1 MNQPTTDNRQLTTG
15 KQVWFLI
22 LLLVVSGW
30 LFVSASSALAQT
42 DYQLLAPLPGY
53 VKTTAGNRTTASAY
67 ISGIFT
73 LLIAVAGGLA
83 VIMIIWGGIKYM
95 STDAIG
101 GKSEAKDTIQNAIWG
116 LLLALGAY
124 IILNT
129 INTRLTDFNLNI
141 ERLPSG
147 PSAGGTGVGGGGVLP
162 GYSLTEAQVAE
173 DIRIRLELGRNR
185 PPVLVDGRPCKTGG
199 TIGCTNVVGLPQSAL
214 DSVTNL
220 ASACGC
226 SVRITG
232 GTEGGHAEHGQEL
245 SVLDLRAN
253 IKLNGYLAKTNPQAA
268 TPQNGTVVAI
278 GSTTYTYETAAGR
291 STGNHW
297 HVNIG

>member
-1 MNQPTTDNRQLTTG
+1 MNQPTTDNRQPTTG

-53 VKTTAGNRTTASAY
+53 VETTAGNRTTASAY

-129 INTRLTDFNLNI
+129 INTKLTDFNLNI
-141 ERLPSG
+141 ERPPSG
-147 PSAGGTGVGGGGVLP
+147 PSAGGRGALL
-162 GYSLTEAQVAE
+162 GYSLTEAQVRE
-173 DIRIRLELGRNR
+173 DIGIRLELSRNR
-185 PPVLVDGRPCKTGG
+185 PPVLVNNRPCTTGG
-199 TIGCTNVVGLPQSAL
+199 TIGCTNVVGLPQSAI

-220 ASACGC
+220 ASDCGC
-226 SVRITG
+226 SVTITG

-245 SVLDLRAN
+245 GVLDLSATTR
-253 IKLNGYLAKTNPQAA
+253 LNNYLAETNPQAA
-268 TPQNGTVVAI
+268 SPQNGTVVAI
-278 GSTTYTYETAAGR
+278 GSATYTYETADAGR